1 MTYQAKSKSCFRQ
14 GRCTRRRRNGILCDM
29 KRNSD
34 KHIFRIWVHLRLSY
48 ASGRDLLYG
57 ISRWARANA
66 HWRIHLHP
74 FAGDAAARPFPASG
88 DFDGI
93 ITSEPLADRAAC
105 SDIPL
110 VVIGT
115 REKWLGRRMASLAFV
130 RNDDKDI
137 GRLGAKTLSR
147 TTKFASFGFV
157 GTNTPYYCSTL
168 RKEGFMAEI
177 GRKAHAYGR
186 PGIEDGSIE
195 DIAELGGWLNS
206 LPKPAAVM
214 AVHDLRATHVLSAAR
229 TRGIKVPE
237 ELAVI
242 GVDNDELLCEFT
254 EPNLTS
260 IEPDHVKEGA
270 LAASALAALLSA
282 KPSARSRHTK
292 TYRSTKKKIVE
303 RTSTRKPPSAALV
316 AKEARSYILRNAT
329 KGCRASDV
337 AAYLRVSRRLCDL
350 RYREVFGKTVLDE
363 ILDVRFA
370 AVKRRLAETKAP
382 VGDVATASGFKCASH
397 AMRLFRRRFGMTMLE
412 YRAASPS
419 RDS

>member
-1 MTYQAKSKSCFRQ
+1 MTYQAKCKSRFRQ
-14 GRCTRRRRNGILCDM
+14 NYCAIPRRNGILSGM

-34 KHIFRIWVHLRLSY
+34 RQIFRIWVHLRLSY

-88 DFDGI
+88 EFDGI
-93 ITSEPLADRAAC
+93 ITSEPLADSAAR
-105 SDIPL
+105 SDVPL

-137 GRLGAKTLSR
+137 GRLGAKALARSA
-147 TTKFASFGFV
+147 KFASFGFV

-168 RKEGFMAEI
+168 RQEGFTAEI
-177 GRKAHAYGR
+177 GRKVRAYGR
-186 PGIEDGSIE
+186 PGIEDGSDE
-195 DIAELGGWLNS
+195 DLAELGRWLDS

-214 AVHDLRATHVLSAAR
+214 AVHDLRATQVLSAAR

-260 IEPDHVKEGA
+260 IEPDHVREGA

-282 KPSARSRHTK
+282 KPSARSRLAK
-292 TYRSTKKKIVE
+292 TYRSAKKKIVE
-303 RTSTRKPPSAALV
+303 RTSTRKPPSSALV
-316 AKEARSYILRNAT
+316 AKEARAYILRTAA

-337 AAYLRVSRRLCDL
+337 AAHLRVSRRLCDL
-350 RYREVFGKTVLDE
+350 RYREVFGKTILDE
-363 ILDVRFA
+363 IHDVRFA
-370 AVKRRLAETKAP
+370 AMKRRLAETDAP
-382 VGDVATASGFKCASH
+382 VGEVAAASGFTCASH
-397 AMRLFRRRFGMTMLE
+397 AMRLFRKKFGMTMLE
-412 YRAASPS
+412 YRADS
-419 RDS
+419 RAV